1 MEYTRKN
8 IFLSAG
14 LAVVVC
20 ISVASFL
27 ILSNGDT
34 AGGPQEVQYPEL
46 APGEKLPDT
55 GAGWY
60 SRPGPEQ
67 RVFEFDGPFPK
78 MPSKM
83 LVYKTVRPEN
93 ITEAYVRELAD
104 KYFEMPDDAEFR
116 QNGRYY
122 KLKTGVHI
130 LQFDSSTGFF
140 NIFKYE
146 KARDKLSEDRK
157 DYPSDEECK
166 KIATEYLKERGL
178 LPEDAYLS
186 GMADNISSSG
196 AMSVWFERTIGK
208 YKTWG
213 PGSEILV
220 EIGVGGEITK
230 VAKRWLQYEPYKLAP
245 IKTPQQAF
253 KEVQRGKG
261 FLAGWGK
268 VSKISLAYH
277 TLGADP
283 YVQPVYYFEFTEKP
297 GSYAAVAAVK
307 QEYLLSREETFKY
320 QEQKAGSSGD

>member
-1 MEYTRKN
+1 MHRSDKMQYTRKN

-34 AGGPQEVQYPEL
+34 ARGPQEVQYPEL

-60 SRPGPEQ
+60 SRPGPEP

-83 LVYKTVRPEN
+83 LVYKIVRPEN
-93 ITEAYVRELAD
+93 ITEAYVRKFAQ
-104 KYFEMPDDAEFR
+104 KYFDMPDDAEFR
-116 QNGRYY
+116 QQGHFYN
-122 KLKTGVHI
+122 LTTQSHNFV
-130 LQFDSSTGFF
+130 FTSSWGFF
-140 NIFKYE
+140 KIRKYE

-186 GMADNISSSG
+186 GMADNISWSG
-196 AMSVWFERTIGK
+196 AMCVWFERTIGE

-213 PGSEILV
+213 PGSEICV
-220 EIGVGGEITK
+220 
-230 VAKRWLQYEPYKLAP
+230 R
-245 IKTPQQAF
+245 
-253 KEVQRGKG
+253 
-261 FLAGWGK
+261 
-268 VSKISLAYH
+268 
-277 TLGADP
+277 
-283 YVQPVYYFEFTEKP
+283 
-297 GSYAAVAAVK
+297 
-307 QEYLLSREETFKY
+307 
-320 QEQKAGSSGD
+320 